1 MEDEKIVDLY
11 LDRNEEAIRLTKE
24 KYGPRLRRMAED
36 ILADREEALECEND
50 AYMEIWNLIPPHEP
64 RTYLFAFAGR
74 ILRHL
79 ALDRCR
85 KRKRQK
91 RSGEI
96 CLLTEEMQECIP
108 GRGEGPEDV
117 FEAGDLTE
125 RIDAFLAGCPAQKRR
140 VFVKRYWFF
149 ESVSDI
155 ALECGMSESR
165 VKSILFRT
173 RKILKEYLAEG
184 GYEI

>member
-11 LDRNEEAIRLTKE
+11 LERNEEAIRLTSE
-24 KYGPRLRRMAED
+24 KYGSRLRRMAED
-36 ILADREEALECEND
+36 ILGDREEAGECVND
-50 AYMEIWNLIPPHEP
+50 ACLEIWNLIPPHEP

-74 ILRHL
+74 VLRHL

-85 KRKRQK
+85 MKRRKK

-96 CLLTEEMQECIP
+96 CLLSEEMQECIP
-108 GRGEGPEDV
+108 GKGDGPEDLL
-117 FEAGDLTE
+117 EAKDLAE
-125 RIDAFLAGCPAQKRR
+125 HIDAFLAERPIEQRM

-149 ESVSDI
+149 EPIGDI

-165 VKSILFRT
+165 VKAMLLRM
-173 RKILKEYLAEG
+173 RKKLKEYLAEG

>member
-50 AYMEIWNLIPPHEP
+50 AYLEIWNLIPPHEP
-64 RTYLFAFAGR
+64 RTY
-74 ILRHL
+74 
-79 ALDRCR
+79 
-85 KRKRQK
+85 
-91 RSGEI
+91 
-96 CLLTEEMQECIP
+96 LLTEEMQECIP

-117 FEAGDLTE
+117 FKAEDLTE

-165 VKSILFRT
+165 VKSLLFRM
-173 RKILKEYLAEG
+173 RKMLKEYLAEG